1 MAEDFSGYPVEKLC
15 SVYVTFNTRSSLSE
29 AVTLITGTHLF
40 AALYIFIV
48 WMIKLSETTKTIGLL
63 RFYADCH
70 NSKILQNGSNK
81 KIYRRDKY

>member
-15 SVYVTFNTRSSLSE
+15 SIYVTFNTRSSLSE
-29 AVTLITGTHLF
+29 AVTGITGTHLF

-63 RFYADCH
+63 RFYAFCH
-70 NSKILQNGSNK
+70 DAKILQNRNK
-81 KIYRRDKY
+81 WKR

>member
-1 MAEDFSGYPVEKLC
+1 MAEEFSGYPVEKLC
-15 SVYVTFNTRSSLSE
+15 SIYVTFNTRSSLSE

-63 RFYADCH
+63 RFYAFCPDA
-70 NSKILQNGSNK
+70 KILQNGSKRNK
-81 KIYRRDKY
+81 WER